1 MKKKLIYLIFNLF
14 LVIFLFQCSFQDSEP
29 ASINNNKNMKVHYI
43 DVGQGDSILIQVNS
57 KNLLIDSGSSTSKDK
72 LLKYLKSL
80 NIDKFDYIVATHPHE
95 DHIGNMSYIIDKF
108 KVLNFYAPKVESS
121 TKAFETMVESLI
133 RKDLKIKVL
142 KANVNSIDLGE
153 NTKVE
158 VFSPLSEN
166 YDDLNNYSPIIKISY
181 GSTSFLFT
189 GDAEEFSE
197 KEVLNAS
204 FNLKSDVLK
213 IGHHGSSSSTSK
225 NFFTAVNPSIT
236 VISVGN
242 DNSYGHPTNKVLSL
256 IKETCIYRT
265 DKDGNIVFTSD
276 GNSIK

>member
-14 LVIFLFQCSFQDSEP
+14 LVIFLFQCSFKNSKP
-29 ASINNNKNMKVHYI
+29 VSINDNKNMKVHYI
-43 DVGQGDSILIQVNS
+43 DVGQGDSILVQVNS

-142 KANVNSIDLGE
+142 KANVKSIDLGE

-242 DNSYGHPTNKVLSL
+242 DNSYGHPTNKVLS
-256 IKETCIYRT
+256 IIEETFIYRT
-265 DKDGNIVFTSD
+265 DKDGTIVITSD